1 MELVLYWNMYRIC
14 GCIFNPQV
22 KHMFVLVEL
31 SGLANVCL
39 LDSWIQYVLCDT
51 LTLSTNDSLCSPVVY
66 RCESGNIL
74 CFLKMDHSLSDQMWM
89 SQWDANVSVW
99 VLSWG
104 KDWGHSERHFTCCVW
119 FMLTHS
125 LLSLSC
131 LANRL
136 AEQSSC
142 FYGAYDAIFSNAVLV
157 ICLDE
162 LLNFFSSFLHR
173 SLHISHMDAL

>member
-14 GCIFNPQV
+14 GGIFNPQV
-22 KHMFVLVEL
+22 KHMYVLIKL

-39 LDSWIQYVLCDT
+39 FDSWIQYVPYDT
-51 LTLSTNDSLCSPVVY
+51 LTLSTNDSLCSQVVY

-99 VLSWG
+99 ILSWG
-104 KDWGHSERHFTCCVW
+104 KYRGHSERRFTCCVS

-131 LANRL
+131 FANQV
-136 AEQSSC
+136 AKQSSY
-142 FYGAYDAIFSNAVLV
+142 FYVAYDAIFSNAELV
-157 ICLDE
+157 ICLNE
-162 LLNFFSSFLHR
+162 LLKFFSSFLHR